1 MMKRKQFLL
10 ALLMLLPMMAF
21 PQKFKSGDITY
32 KIINGDAYIYDI
44 DRTKEDITIVPTV
57 QHQGMTYHVK
67 GVFVMKGNADDM
79 YKPARFYKAKVKTL
93 RFADGFTEVLHSA
106 AYGIKTLENVILP
119 RSISK
124 IGDDAFSHCENL
136 KNITIPE
143 KVSEIGVHAF
153 MASGIRE
160 LTIPNSVMKIGAG
173 AFSFCSKLEE
183 VVISSNVQ
191 TIGERAFWLD
201 ERLKKVVFTGEQ
213 LSEIKSSVFDGCGL
227 ESMVLPNSVRTI
239 GRNAFSGC
247 MKMTDIVLP
256 DNVEFAIEKPDD
268 TPFTYCTALKNL
280 ACHNGSI
287 PAGIQS
293 LVPKDCPFAQNKYQ
307 SAEIG
312 FEKSLV
318 ASYKPTEYDE
328 PVKIIE
334 SSDVDVAIP
343 VVEKTIENTYAIIIG
358 NKSKREDVS
367 YGEHDADIF
376 AEFCVKTLGIPE
388 QNISIY
394 KNATYAEM
402 LKAVRLVQT
411 IQNAYEGKIRLLFY
425 YSGDA
430 VYDGDSQASYLVP
443 SDADGSIIEICYS
456 LKKLLNDLTILGTEN
471 AFAFLDAGINV
482 TGLDLKGN
490 TVVFIAPQNQGK
502 AIVYSEKYHGL
513 LTYYILKTLQ
523 KYKGILTVA
532 QLKENVQNGIG
543 IQTKQQAN
551 AKFLFSP
558 SESNWEKVIFP

>member
-1 MMKRKQFLL
+1 MMKRKLFLL
-10 ALLMLLPMMAF
+10 ALLMLLPMMSFA
-21 PQKFKSGDITY
+21 QKFKSGDITY
-32 KIINGDAYIYDI
+32 KIVNGDAYIYDVN
-44 DRTKEDITIVPTV
+44 RLKEEITFVPTV

-67 GVFVMKGNADDM
+67 GVFAMEGEVGDM
-79 YKPARFYKAKVKTL
+79 YQPVRYYKAKIKTL
-93 RFADGFTEVLHSA
+93 RFADGFSEVLNSV
-106 AYGIKTLENVILP
+106 AYGIKTLETVILP

-124 IGDDAFSHCENL
+124 IEDNAFSNCENL

-143 KVSEIGVHAF
+143 NVSEIGSQAF

-160 LTIPNSVMKIGAG
+160 IIIPNSVTKIGAG

-191 TIGERAFWLD
+191 TIDEGAFWFD
-201 ERLKKVVFTGEQ
+201 QQLKKVVFMGEH
-213 LSEIKSSVFDGCGL
+213 LSEIKSSVFDFCGL
-227 ESMVLPNSVRTI
+227 ESLVLPNSVRTI
-239 GRNAFSGC
+239 GRSAFSGC

-268 TPFTYCTALKNL
+268 TPFSSCFALKNL

-287 PAGIQS
+287 PAGIQN

-318 ASYKPTEYDE
+318 ASNKPTEYDE
-328 PVKIIE
+328 PAKIIE

-411 IQNAYEGKIRLLFY
+411 IQKAYEGRMKLLFY

-430 VYDGDSQASYLVP
+430 VYDGDSQTSYLVP
-443 SDADGSIIEICYS
+443 SDADESIIEICYS
-456 LKKLLNDLTILGTEN
+456 LKKMLNDLTILGTERT
-471 AFAFLDAGINV
+471 FAFLDAGINV
-482 TGLDLKGN
+482 TGLDLKDN
-490 TVVFIAPQNQGK
+490 TVVFVAPQNQEK

-513 LTYYILKTLQ
+513 LTYYILKALQ
-523 KYKGILTVA
+523 KYKGDMTVA

-543 IQTKQQAN
+543 MQTKQQAN